1 MKATKAGTGWINDL
15 YLVSIMV
22 AVFILD
28 QFSKLLIRI
37 NITEGFSVPSEGFFR
52 FTHVTNSGSAFGF
65 FPSQTVTLTIASLA
79 GIGILIFFYRHQP
92 IRTRWL
98 YTSLG
103 LQLGGAAGN
112 LVDRITLGEVTDF
125 IDVGPWPM
133 FNIADASIVTGLAVL
148 VWVFWFRKNE
158 SDLTKKPEQ
167 KESSSSDELFT
178 QLVSDSANERL
189 DSFVSRMRPDISRS
203 RIQRL
208 IRENRIL
215 VNNKPTKVA
224 GRLQLSDEVQIT
236 LPSDKSPYPIPE
248 YMPINILYEDND
260 VLVVDKPPGLSVHPS
275 PGHPKGTLVN
285 ALLAHYPNLENV
297 GDKLRPG
304 IVHRLDANTSGVLV
318 VARTDKAHR
327 DITKQ
332 FKERSTRKTYIAVV
346 LGYPNPSEG
355 IIEAPIGRS
364 TRNRTRMEISGSG
377 REATTHYRTLQHY
390 KGYTML
396 EIKPE
401 TGRTHQIRVHL
412 SSIGH
417 PIAGDLI
424 YGGKS
429 TLLSRQFL
437 HASTLEI
444 KLPSS
449 GILAEFSSPLPSD
462 LAAVLA
468 KLESVLD

>member
-1 MKATKAGTGWINDL
+1 MESIKAEKGWINDL

-28 QFSKLLIRI
+28 QSTKYLIRI
-37 NITEGFSVPSEGFFR
+37 NITEGFSVPAEGFFR

-65 FPSQTVTLTIASLA
+65 FPSQTVTLTIASLV

-133 FNIADASIVTGLAVL
+133 FNIADASIVTGLAIL
-148 VWVFWFRKNE
+148 VWVFWFRKSE
-158 SDLTKKPEQ
+158 IALTKEPEQ
-167 KESSSSDELFT
+167 QELSSSDELFT
-178 QLVSDSANERL
+178 QLVSDSTNERL

-208 IRENRIL
+208 IRENSIL
-215 VNNKPTKVA
+215 VNNKPAKVA
-224 GRLQLSDEVQIT
+224 GRLQPNDEVQIT
-236 LPSDKSPYPIPE
+236 LPLDKSPYPIPE
-248 YMPINILYEDND
+248 YMPIKILYEDDD
-260 VLVVDKPPGLSVHPS
+260 VLVIDKPPGLSVHPS
-275 PGHPKGTLVN
+275 PGQPRGTLVN
-285 ALLAHYPNLENV
+285 ALLAHYPNLEDV

-318 VARTDKAHR
+318 VAKTDEAHQN
-327 DITKQ
+327 ISKQ
-332 FKERSTRKTYIAVV
+332 FKERSTRKTYVAVV
-346 LGYPNPSEG
+346 LGYPNPDEG

-364 TRNRTRMEISGSG
+364 RRNRKRMEISESG
-377 REATTHYRTLQHY
+377 RDATTHYHTLQYY

-417 PIAGDLI
+417 PVAGDLI

-429 TLLSRQFL
+429 ALLSRQFL
-437 HASTLEI
+437 HASRLEI

-449 GILAEFSSPLPSD
+449 GNLAEFSSPLPSD
-462 LAAVLA
+462 LTDVLTE
-468 KLESVLD
+468 LESLLD